1 MTAEIRPR
9 KALNCLQYNDS
20 NIKSID
26 GLSNNIS
33 QKSNH
38 LLNPKKAMLSETNEK
53 LNKLK
58 KRNSISLPDINLLLN
73 GETLSSKSSTAT
85 TPTTKPMK
93 KMTASKSNI
102 SVIYEDKENPKL
114 MKAKLEKMKNMESK
128 IGRKLAVNKALREA
142 VQAVQTTE
150 MSVQCN
156 KAEEDMV
163 FGDSVRGTD
172 YWRLIAYKRNDALVE
187 TQKENKMLHSCIE
200 SLNKKN
206 EDLRQNIKEL
216 YELIDQ
222 YKELQRAALEEAEE
236 NDAVDD
242 SGFDL

>member
-20 NIKSID
+20 NIKSIV
-26 GLSNNIS
+26 GLSNQSLKTNQS
-33 QKSNH
+33 MD
-38 LLNPKKAMLSETNEK
+38 PKKALLSDTNEK

-73 GETLSSKSSTAT
+73 GESLSGKSSTR
-85 TPTTKPMK
+85 TPTSKPMK

-114 MKAKLEKMKNMESK
+114 MRAKLDKMKNMENK

-142 VQAVQTTE
+142 VQAVQTSE

-187 TQKENKMLHSCIE
+187 TQAENKMLHSCIE